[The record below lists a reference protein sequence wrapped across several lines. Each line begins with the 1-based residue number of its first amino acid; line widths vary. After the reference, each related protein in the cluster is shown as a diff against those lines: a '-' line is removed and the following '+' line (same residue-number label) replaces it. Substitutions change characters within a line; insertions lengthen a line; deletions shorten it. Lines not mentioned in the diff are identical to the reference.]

1 MFLKQKRCRKIKGR
15 RCADGRKKRE
25 HFTKDNTSAPTV
37 ATEALFLMCLINAME
52 HQKVATV
59 DITGVFMQS
68 DMEGETVHMKLE
80 GKITELLTKLD
91 LKLYRK

>member
-1 MFLKQKRCRKIKGR
+1 MTTNEKKAALQYLMFLKQKRCGKIKGR
-15 RCADGRKKRE
+15 WCADGRKKRE

-37 ATEALFLMCLINAME
+37 ATEALFLMCLINAVE

-80 GKITELLTKLD
+80 GKW
-91 LKLYRK
+91 